1 MVLYT
6 LWVEAISF
14 SEWKMKTAMTLK
26 VRNLVLLLMLTEIN
40 RTLLVKQCQYI
51 VYMYSN
57 MNFITV
63 KLLSCL
69 TLLLTILNRM
79 SIWVIQTLALHVS
92 SPSECRAVHNT
103 GWTAEFSWSHIPC
116 SAADWKSIHMW
127 PTTQCPQ
134 NGERWCWGQTR
145 LCYHN
150 QRWNCE
156 NHYESISWS
165 QVIEWFLNYKTR

>member
-1 MVLYT
+1 MILYT

-40 RTLLVKQCQYI
+40 RTLLVKPCQYI

-57 MNFITV
+57 MNLITV
-63 KLLSCL
+63 NLLSCL

-79 SIWVIQTLALHVS
+79 SIWVTQTLALHVS

-134 NGERWCWGQTR
+134 NGERWC
-145 LCYHN
+145 
-150 QRWNCE
+150 
-156 NHYESISWS
+156 
-165 QVIEWFLNYKTR
+165 

>member
-1 MVLYT
+1 
-6 LWVEAISF
+6 
-14 SEWKMKTAMTLK
+14 MTLK

-79 SIWVIQTLALHVS
+79 SI
-92 SPSECRAVHNT
+92 
-103 GWTAEFSWSHIPC
+103 
-116 SAADWKSIHMW
+116 
-127 PTTQCPQ
+127 
-134 NGERWCWGQTR
+134 
-145 LCYHN
+145 
-150 QRWNCE
+150 
-156 NHYESISWS
+156 
-165 QVIEWFLNYKTR
+165 